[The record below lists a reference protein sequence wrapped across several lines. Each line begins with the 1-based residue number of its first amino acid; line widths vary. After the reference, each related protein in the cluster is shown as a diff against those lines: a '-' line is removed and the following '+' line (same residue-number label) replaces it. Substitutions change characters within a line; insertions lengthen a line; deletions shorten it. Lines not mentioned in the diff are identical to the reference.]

1 MIFKKDNFLFGCIL
15 GFIAPIIG
23 IIIFKVYKF
32 RIFSYKEVFQFLFY
46 EPGHAMLSVALT
58 LSLLLNAL
66 FFTIYVNVGKD
77 NTAKGIF
84 VTTVLYGIIVLLIK
98 L

>member
-15 GFIAPIIG
+15 GFIAPIVG
-23 IIIFKVYKF
+23 IIIFKNYKF

-66 FFTIYVNVGKD
+66 FFTIYVNTGKD